1 MKYRPYCGADLAD
14 GAASFCMERGKSL
27 PTAEGRGIFAVPFG
41 DQRRGAQVYA
51 DRCSRRQQNAAD
63 HADLRPDERTGEIDD
78 GNAER
83 ESGSSPLPEMR
94 RQNKDA
100 GAAAYGAGRFSAV
113 LSEVQIY
120 LCDPFPER
128 KDRRERYARRSD
140 AVRTEMIGSCC
151 VCFWSGR
158 CPAKAAALPEDRG

>member
-1 MKYRPYCGADLAD
+1 MGRETRHECRILPKGVLNMKYRPYCGADLAG

-51 DRCSRRQQNAAD
+51 DRCGRRQQNAAD
-63 HADLRPDERTGEIDD
+63 HADLRPDERTGEIED

-94 RQNKDA
+94 RGKTRTLVRPHTVLEDFPLFCPKRR
-100 GAAAYGAGRFSAV
+100 YTCVIRFRNGKI
-113 LSEVQIY
+113 EEI
-120 LCDPFPER
+120 DT
-128 KDRRERYARRSD
+128 SD
-140 AVRTEMIGSCC
+140 AQTQCE
-151 VCFWSGR
+151 
-158 CPAKAAALPEDRG
+158 PK